1 MIDAAVPDFLLD
13 LPAGTRTPCH
23 EHGELFVVN
32 RRNVP
37 AKANVVKAKIL
48 CAQCPIRAACAEHA
62 IRHGETDGIWG
73 GLTPAERRARRRPDC
88 GTESG
93 WRSHLSL
100 GQSCLTCREA
110 HDGRL
115 REQRLKRLDHEHATH
130 GGSLA
135 GYRLERLLG
144 LPTCVRCRAVRQEYY
159 AARPRARKWYRHGQD
174 SVAA

>member
-1 MIDAAVPDFLLD
+1 MIDAAIPDFLLA

-23 EHGELFVVN
+23 GSDLFVHPIRSAPTKADAVE
-32 RRNVP
+32 
-37 AKANVVKAKIL
+37 AKAL
-48 CAQCPIRAACAEHA
+48 CAACPIRAACAEHA

-73 GLTPAERRARRRPDC
+73 GLTPAERRTRRRPDC

-110 HDGRL
+110 HDDRL
-115 REQRLKRLDHEHATH
+115 REQRLTRLDEEHREH

-135 GYRLERLLG
+135 GYRLELLLG
-144 LPTCVRCRAVRQEYY
+144 IPTCVRCRAVRQEYY
-159 AARPRARKWYRHGQD
+159 AGRPQAWYRIEQE
-174 SVAA
+174 SAAA